1 MKAGTSG
8 FPLKDLRS
16 EQLSDAVRVAAAGD
30 ALLAPTITRRLI
42 EEFVRRPPP
51 GSGPS
56 SELAQLTERELEVL
70 KLVARGLSN
79 AEIASALFLSE
90 ATSKTHITHL
100 FTKLNLRD
108 RVQAVVLAL
117 RVGTGSSRRG
127 TRGVRR

>member
-8 FPLKDLRS
+8 FLLKDLRS

-42 EEFVRRPPP
+42 DEFVRHPPP

-79 AEIASALFLSE
+79 AEIALGALPKRSD
-90 ATSKTHITHL
+90 H
-100 FTKLNLRD
+100 
-108 RVQAVVLAL
+108 
-117 RVGTGSSRRG
+117 
-127 TRGVRR
+127 